1 MNPKA
6 TEEAKSSKKKVTTG
20 RSKGSKQSSAKSGK
34 SPARRSSKKAK
45 KISNSRR
52 NASSRDQSPIQNQ
65 SENRESTK
73 RGYKFKND
81 YMEPSSKEF
90 KGYWVEKSDQ
100 GDDKFYCVV
109 CDEHFK
115 IPTLWG
121 EKGHGVTAKHEAN
134 ELRWKEKSLLEEGKS
149 DSKEKKLG
157 F

>member
-6 TEEAKSSKKKVTTG
+6 SEEAKSSKKKVTTG
-20 RSKGSKQSSAKSGK
+20 RSKGSKQSSAKSDK
-34 SPARRSSKKAK
+34 SPARRSSSSKKAQE
-45 KISNSRR
+45 ISSSRS
-52 NASSRDQSPIQNQ
+52 NASSRDRSPIQNQ
-65 SENRESTK
+65 PEKSESAK
-73 RGYKFKND
+73 RDYKFKDD

-115 IPTLWG
+115 IPTLLG

-134 ELRWKEKSLLEEGKS
+134 ELRWKEK
-149 DSKEKKLG
+149 
-157 F
+157 